1 MFCMIFAFDHTG
13 PIARRKGQEAR
24 RKPDEPAC
32 YVRGSLG
39 SAEVDEGLLSG
50 NVTGRVRKRAHW
62 RVGAQIIRII
72 VVERKWSDLGLARKC
87 ELK

>member
-1 MFCMIFAFDHTG
+1 MNLHATFEEVWHQL
-13 PIARRKGQEAR
+13 K
-24 RKPDEPAC
+24 
-32 YVRGSLG
+32 YRG
-39 SAEVDEGLLSG
+39 EDEGLLSG
-50 NVTGRVRKRAHW
+50 NVTGRVRERARW